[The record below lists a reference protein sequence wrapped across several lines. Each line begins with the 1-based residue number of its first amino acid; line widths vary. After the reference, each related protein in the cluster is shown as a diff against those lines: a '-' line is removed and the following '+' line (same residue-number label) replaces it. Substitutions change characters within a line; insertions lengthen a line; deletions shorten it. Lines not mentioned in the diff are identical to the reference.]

1 MTRLLPDP
9 LAPTVRVVV
18 FNQRELVPVTS
29 TELFEDEE
37 LLPMVPAVFLTVPLE
52 MTRLLLDP
60 LLPTLRVVAF
70 DQTELLP
77 VTSTELFEELL
88 PMVPVV
94 FCTFPPSEMI
104 RLLPDPL
111 LPTIRATE
119 FDQRELLP
127 VTKTELFEDEELLPM
142 VPAAFLTVP
151 PLEMIKLLPAP
162 LWPREK
168 APEFNQRELVPVT
181 RTELFEA
188 VVSTPMNPLEFCTE
202 PPLEITMLLLLP
214 ELPTTRLEEL
224 LTRVFVLTTVRLFP
238 LVTLLVYPT

>member
-37 LLPMVPAVFLTVPLE
+37 LLPMVPAVFLTVPPLE
-52 MTRLLLDP
+52 MARLLLDP

-127 VTKTELFEDEELLPM
+127 VTKTELFEDEELLPI

-151 PLEMIKLLPAP
+151 LLEMIRLLPAP

-168 APEFNQRELVPVT
+168 APEFDQSELLPVT
-181 RTELFEA
+181 STELFED
-188 VVSTPMNPLEFCTE
+188 
-202 PPLEITMLLLLP
+202 
-214 ELPTTRLEEL
+214 EEL
-224 LTRVFVLTTVRLFP
+224 LPMVPVVF
-238 LVTLLVYPT
+238 

>member
-151 PLEMIKLLPAP
+151 PLEMVKLLPDP

-168 APEFNQRELVPVT
+168 APEFDQRELVPVT
-181 RTELFEA
+181 STELFEDEELLPIKIPA
-188 VVSTPMNPLEFCTE
+188 VFLTV
-202 PPLEITMLLLLP
+202 PPLEMVKLLP
-214 ELPTTRLEEL
+214 DP
-224 LTRVFVLTTVRLFP
+224 P
-238 LVTLLVYPT
+238 